1 MWSCKRDVPLY
12 QQKETNWFILV
23 FCCVLFRPSKEHSR
37 LPTSRS
43 EPNTLQHG
51 NRLKVPQQKLVTVDV
66 GNAQEPG
73 EEPRSCVSS
82 PGDTRRSRES
92 LATSDRSDN
101 SLRHSRENLQHSGS
115 YEKPTSLEAV
125 LQLLQEQQLVQQ
137 LGQQKFTKAKKAQN
151 AWKRTAVAAREAVK
165 GSRPDSPD
173 GEYERHEAAR
183 RQDSGATERHRSES
197 FSQRSLKDFEAT
209 PKQSPVEIIEK
220 LSGEENLRALK
231 KETLL
236 KKRRNSL
243 NLEKDELE
251 KKIVKGQE
259 KKSTV
264 KKLLGKEEVENKE
277 DISSAEKRLGN
288 VHQELENIQKDINAN
303 RRQQAEVLENLNN
316 LKTKTVRK
324 YSSASE
330 PNHARVE
337 EKRAAFRSSPSESA
351 SSHGSAEERPGRE
364 SDFLPRTP
372 DSSRNKSA
380 VNSLA
385 ALEIELRKISP
396 LPRRAPEITKKRLS
410 FSSEGSPDDASLM
423 GSPVPTKKPEPRLR
437 ESVSA
442 LASSTAGTPGVKVPV
457 SETLLDSTQ
466 LRRKRF
472 SASAR
477 VSFHQLSV
485 EIPTD
490 DESRLEETGLTQ
502 RKTSAEMSLDTET
515 KNEEHRTSLVNALS
529 QIKVMALR
537 CSTLMELLMGGN
549 STIAVFIETS

>member
-1 MWSCKRDVPLY
+1 M
-12 QQKETNWFILV
+12 
-23 FCCVLFRPSKEHSR
+23 
-37 LPTSRS
+37 
-43 EPNTLQHG
+43 
-51 NRLKVPQQKLVTVDV
+51 DV

-125 LQLLQEQQLVQQ
+125 LQLLQEQQLAQQ
-137 LGQQKFTKAKKAQN
+137 LGQQKFAKAKKAQN

-316 LKTKTVRK
+316 LKTKTARK

-385 ALEIELRKISP
+385 ALEIELRKFSP

-410 FSSEGSPDDASLM
+410 LSSEGSPDDASLM
-423 GSPVPTKKPEPRLR
+423 GSPVPTKKPEPRLT

-442 LASSTAGTPGVKVPV
+442 LASSTVGTPGVKIPV

-502 RKTSAEMSLDTET
+502 RKTSAEMSLDPET

>member
-1 MWSCKRDVPLY
+1 MWPC

-183 RQDSGATERHRSES
+183 RQDSGATERYRSES

-410 FSSEGSPDDASLM
+410 LSSEGSPDDASLM

-502 RKTSAEMSLDTET
+502 RKTSAEMSLDPET
-515 KNEEHRTSLVNALS
+515 KKEEHRTSLVNALS